1 MLALLQFV
9 HQPTKKQKKMV
20 LKKDIAKELQKL
32 HQQIC
37 KDADQFL
44 KLDITSQHRTR
55 KRVKR
60 LRYCVEFIASLYPNK
75 AVKKYLKD
83 LKPLQESLGQY
94 NDLLVA
100 EALFQGIVKQKQK
113 VWFVLG
119 WIANEKQYMLQQSEQ
134 HLITFSKTK
143 TFWL

>member
-1 MLALLQFV
+1 MLALLRFV
-9 HQPTKKQKKMV
+9 HQPAKKQKKTV
-20 LKKDIAKELQKL
+20 LKKDNAKKLQKL

-44 KLDITSQHRTR
+44 ELDVPSRHRTR

-60 LRYCVEFIASLYPNK
+60 LRYCVEFIAALYPNK

-94 NDLLVA
+94 NDLIVA
-100 EALFQGIVKQKQK
+100 ETMFLDIVQRKQK

-119 WIANEKQYMLQQSEQ
+119 WIANEKKYILQQIEQ
-134 HLITFSKTK
+134 HLVIFSKTD
-143 TFWL
+143 TFWS